1 VFYTQANRPDAPPRL
16 RQVVTALG
24 DTPQF
29 AEEVSEDGGT
39 WRLSDPSESYRAA
52 RLVGQKAK

>member
-29 AEEVSEDGGT
+29 AEEVSEDGVRGGSRT
-39 WRLSDPSESYRAA
+39 RPRATEPRA
-52 RLVGQKAK
+52 WWGRRRS